1 METTMFTLGVLSII
15 LAALVALVI
24 YGTVTVLKLKTE
36 INHIF
41 QQMHENQQLMHRLN
55 EELNREVHSNSERMR
70 TEINNDL
77 SALSRDVN
85 MIEQTLRN
93 SMNSGFDAVE
103 RLVRR
108 EDADVRSYIDSR
120 IDKLVDV
127 YFDAQK
133 EKRQILKG

>member
-15 LAALVALVI
+15 LAVLVALVI

-55 EELNREVHSNSERMR
+55 EESNREVQSNSERMR

-103 RLVRR
+103 RLVHR
-108 EDADVRSYIDSR
+108 EDAEVRSYIDSR

>member
-15 LAALVALVI
+15 LAALVALVV

-36 INHIF
+36 INNIF

-55 EELNREVHSNSERMR
+55 EVLEREVHSNSERMR
-70 TEINNDL
+70 IEINNDL

-133 EKRQILKG
+133 VKRQILKG